1 MITEWDSQFPG
12 FGMHLRTIHRDGYTC
27 TVYEPSTRDDNG
39 LERMMD
45 PRAAAIAGT
54 RARTDIMYDGTEGE
68 LYNHVED
75 PRQWRN
81 LWNDPGYARIKR
93 ELIDDLYGH
102 MPAERNP
109 KLLAEAPA

>member
-1 MITEWDSQFPG
+1 
-12 FGMHLRTIHRDGYTC
+12 
-27 TVYEPSTRDDNG
+27 
-39 LERMMD
+39 
-45 PRAAAIAGT
+45 
-54 RARTDIMYDGTEGE
+54 MYDGSEGE

>member
-1 MITEWDSQFPG
+1 
-12 FGMHLRTIHRDGYTC
+12 
-27 TVYEPSTRDDNG
+27 
-39 LERMMD
+39 MD